1 MTAHNRTFAQQQH
14 VESHAPYMTLFFVL
28 LNYTAMEYVYAKFYA
43 WRTLPAL
50 LIGLCLVLTILTA
63 ICTSAFKLH
72 FNRNWVYLTM
82 VPAVL
87 LSLLP
92 VPVIL
97 GLLILAVTKATLVGL
112 WFMHLK
118 FEGNWVYLMLV
129 PAGILAAVFVIA
141 LYPDM
146 AMQTTVEE
154 QESQEEDLVTAP
166 RPTPFRHMA

>member
-1 MTAHNRTFAQQQH
+1 MTAHNRTFDQQQH

-28 LNYTAMEYVYAKFYA
+28 LNYTAMEYVYAKFFT

-50 LIGLCLVLTILTA
+50 LIGTALVLTIATA
-63 ICTSAFKLH
+63 ICASVFSLH
-72 FNRNWVYLTM
+72 FNRRWVYLTM
-82 VPAVL
+82 VPAIL
-87 LSLLP
+87 LGVLP
-92 VPVIL
+92 VPLIL
-97 GLLILAVTKATLVGL
+97 GLLILAVTKATLVGM

-129 PAGILAAVFVIA
+129 PAAILAFVFVVA

-154 QESQEEDLVTAP
+154 QESREEDLAALAV
-166 RPTPFRHMA
+166 PFPALA